1 MRSSWL
7 NIALVS
13 VMGCSGTIGG
23 TSDGKGTSGSRPG
36 TTAPGGAND
45 PVDLCANGQ
54 VDPGPVFMRRLTNS
68 EYAYAIKDLLGIDA
82 TATVAMFPSDLTAR
96 EFMSGRF
103 DNSSV
108 QQTISTLHGSRYM
121 GAATQFATNVVTAAD
136 VRTKIFGCDPTQ
148 GDTTK
153 CLTSFI
159 STFGR
164 RAYRRPVTAEES
176 SALLNLAASEPD
188 KQEAASLVLQAMLMS
203 PNFLFRV
210 EVGAAIDAARPDLV
224 PLTGYELATRIGF
237 LLFGRSPDDRLLDAA
252 AAGHLDTAQG
262 AEEVTRG
269 LLSDPR
275 MHESMLN
282 FASQWLQ
289 TNRLPTIQRD
299 PAQYPAFSPELM
311 QSMQG
316 EFTRLLDDFMFTP
329 KASFLD
335 LYTAPYGYADAR
347 LAAIYDPAKS
357 ATAGT
362 GTSGLAR
369 VDFTGSSDRGGFFTT
384 PAFLTATTRGNDTS
398 VIQRG
403 LYVRQ
408 VVLCDELPQ
417 PPPGI
422 TPPEAKPGESALD
435 AETRHTADPVCA
447 GCHVRINPVGHGL
460 ERYDAIGR
468 TRTTYPNGKP
478 VSQTGHVDGLA
489 TPDYAGGVELG
500 RIVKESPGSKNCVVA
515 HGFRWAM
522 GRPRGAAL
530 QRQRSAQR
538 QRRLH
543 AGRSQAKNLPARTTT
558 SASFWSQS

>member
-1 MRSSWL
+1 VEL
-7 NIALVS
+7 CA
-13 VMGCSGTIGG
+13 
-23 TSDGKGTSGSRPG
+23 DGKI
-36 TTAPGGAND
+36 
-45 PVDLCANGQ
+45 
-54 VDPGPVFMRRLTNS
+54 DPGPVFMRRLTNS
-68 EYAYAIKDLLGIDA
+68 EYAYAVRDLLGIDA
-82 TATVAMFPSDLTAR
+82 AATVAMFPADLTAR

-103 DNSSV
+103 DNTSV

-121 GAATQFATNVVTAAD
+121 AAATQFATSVVTAPDTRAK
-136 VRTKIFGCDPTQ
+136 VFGCDPTQ
-148 GDTTK
+148 GDATA
-153 CLTSFI
+153 CLTSFV
-159 STFGR
+159 SRFGR
-164 RAYRRPVTAEES
+164 RAYRRPVTSDES
-176 SALLNLAASEPD
+176 QALLNLAASEPD

-210 EVGAAIDAARPDLV
+210 EVGAAPNAVRPDLV

-237 LLFGRSPDDRLLDAA
+237 FMLGRTPDDALLDAA
-252 AAGHLDTAQG
+252 AAGRLDTAQG

-275 MHESMLN
+275 MRESMTN

-289 TNRLPTIQRD
+289 TNRLPAIQRD
-299 PAQYPAFSPELM
+299 PAQFPSFGPELM

-329 KASFLD
+329 KSSFLD
-335 LYTAPYGYADAR
+335 LYTAPYGYADAK
-347 LAAIYDPAKS
+347 LAAIY
-357 ATAGT
+357 
-362 GTSGLAR
+362 GTSNPGANGLGR
-369 VDFTGSSDRGGFFTT
+369 VDFSGSADRGGFFTT

-422 TPPEAKPGESALD
+422 TPPEVKPGESALD
-435 AETRHTADPVCA
+435 AETRHTVDPVCA

-460 ERYDAIGR
+460 ERYDAIGQLR
-468 TRTTYPNGKP
+468 TKYPNGQP
-478 VSQTGHVDGLA
+478 VSQSGHVDGLA

-500 RIVKESPGSKNCVVA
+500 RIVKESPSSKNCAVA

-522 GRPRGAAL
+522 GRPEALPTTINGLPDTNDACTLADLGKKFAGANYDFSELVVAL
-530 QRQRSAQR
+530 VTSDAFRY
-538 QRRLH
+538 RRVN
-543 AGRSQAKNLPARTTT
+543 ASQ
-558 SASFWSQS
+558 